1 MIMISSAGIVNIGKE
16 NSSDVATV
24 TLSRF
29 AQSAEEEREE
39 REGRVSFSRSPDRPL
54 VWRARTGE
62 E

>member
-29 AQSAEEEREE
+29 AQSAEEERE
-39 REGRVSFSRSPDRPL
+39 GRVSFSRSPDRPL